1 NKVLVTFSG
10 MCVLGMW
17 LSNVGISRFDLMRSL
32 QLIFYRGLVAVL
44 LCVAAYYYLPIQ
56 QQTLTYAV
64 MLMFFLLP
72 PAANI
77 VALET
82 HYHGTDHSAQD
93 IASGTLASAILIPI

>member
-1 NKVLVTFSG
+1 
-10 MCVLGMW
+10 
-17 LSNVGISRFDLMRSL
+17 
-32 QLIFYRGLVAVL
+32 VL
-44 LCVAAYYYLPIQ
+44 LCVVAYDYLPIP

-82 HYHGTDHSAQD
+82 H
-93 IASGTLASAILIPI
+93 